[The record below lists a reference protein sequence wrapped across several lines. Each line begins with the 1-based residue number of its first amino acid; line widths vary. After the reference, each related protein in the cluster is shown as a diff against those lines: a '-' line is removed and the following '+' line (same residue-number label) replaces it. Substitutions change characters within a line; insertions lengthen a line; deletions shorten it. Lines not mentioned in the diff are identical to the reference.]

1 MNTKLK
7 REMSAAQNLKRFIPL
22 CVCVLMIINFTTPV
36 FVYAQENQTA
46 AVIAENNVNKAAEN
60 VASGVLG
67 TCNWRISSDGILT
80 IDSGNLPNNFI
91 ASPWGQYSS
100 LIKEV
105 RLSGEIIAGDYLN
118 YLFDGLSNVTNI
130 QNLNYLNTS
139 KTTRMMYVFRNCSS
153 LQSLDLSSWDTS
165 KVVTFTAMFNGC
177 RSISNLDLSTFD
189 TSSAH
194 SYYMMFNNCPALKVL
209 NIRGFGKNGTTS
221 AYDMF
226 DASNVNLYS
235 ITVGN
240 YTPFK
245 SDSSRLP
252 EHAESGAITKGW
264 IGVNSKKYY
273 STTREFTRSYDGSN
287 PDTYVWAAFVSVNYH
302 DELGKTIH
310 EENKLFGSL
319 GETYDTT
326 TSDLKLD
333 IPGYQLDT
341 EQLPIN
347 AVGTFQNEPQTVT
360 YIYKKDSVKAKDL
373 TVNYQDTDGETIAE
387 SKTISGSI
395 GKVYDVSTDEY
406 KLDIAGYSFKE
417 IKGEPTG
424 KLSDVEQTVT
434 FVYSKDKNSIKAKGL
449 TISYQDTE
457 RRTIAESKT
466 ISGDIGDSYDVSGDE
481 YKLTI
486 DGYSFKDVQGEMIGE
501 LSDLEQTVTFVY
513 IKDKSVLKAKDLTIN
528 YQDTEG
534 RSIAESKTISG
545 NVGDSYDVSAAEY
558 KLTIEGYTFKEV
570 QGKAIGTLSV
580 VDQTVTLVYSKDTTS
595 IKAKDLTVNYQDENG
610 KTLAESKTISG
621 NIGDKYDI
629 SGTEFKL
636 TIEGYTFK
644 EVQGEL
650 KGILSDINQ
659 TTTFVYSKD
668 IVKDLNKPVDKGNSS
683 NKTNT
688 STNNNTNT
696 KKALPSSEQKI
707 LPRTGQATNQ
717 WSTIL
722 GLVLVALTIFIWFF
736 KNKSGKRTN

>member
-7 REMSAAQNLKRFIPL
+7 REMSAAENLKRFIPL
-22 CVCVLMIINFTTPV
+22 CVCVLMIINLTTPV

-46 AVIAENNVNKAAEN
+46 AVVAENNVNKAAEN

-189 TSSAH
+189 TSSAN
-194 SYYMMFNNCPALKVL
+194 SYYMMFNNCPALKAL
-209 NIRGFGKNGTTS
+209 NIRSFGKNGTTS
-221 AYDMF
+221 AYNMF

-240 YTPFK
+240 FTPFK
-245 SDSSRLP
+245 SDSSGLP
-252 EHAESGAITKGW
+252 EHTESGAITKGW

-273 STTREFTRSYDGSN
+273 STTREFTRTYDGSN

-341 EQLPIN
+341 DQLPIN
-347 AVGTFQNEPQTVT
+347 AVGTFQNDPQTVT

-434 FVYSKDKNSIKAKGL
+434 FVYSKDKNSIKAKDL
-449 TISYQDTE
+449 TINYQDTDGK
-457 RRTIAESKT
+457 TLAKTKT

-481 YKLTI
+481 YKLAI
-486 DGYSFKDVQGEMIGE
+486 EGYTFKEVQGDLIGE
-501 LSDLEQTVTFVY
+501 LSDTEQTVTFVY
-513 IKDKSVLKAKDLTIN
+513 IKDKSVIKAKDLTIN

-534 RSIAESKTISG
+534 RTIAESKTISG
-545 NVGDSYDVSAAEY
+545 NVGDNYDVSAAEY

-570 QGKAIGTLSV
+570 QGEAIGTLSV
-580 VDQTVTLVYSKDTTS
+580 VDQTVTLVYSKNKTS

-629 SGTEFKL
+629 SGSDYKL
-636 TIEGYTFK
+636 TIKGYTFK
-644 EVQGEL
+644 EAKGEL

-659 TTTFVYSKD
+659 TTMFVYSKD

-683 NKTNT
+683 NKTNI
-688 STNNNTNT
+688 STKNNLNT
-696 KKALPSSEQKI
+696 KKTFPSSAQKI
-707 LPRTGQATNQ
+707 LPRTGEATNQ

-736 KNKSGKRTN
+736 KNKSGKSTN